1 MFEPEPQRTWP
12 KSGPKFGLD
21 AGLDAK
27 FSLRFTNAAQFRNPF
42 KPIWTF
48 PNWKRFC
55 SNQRPILGSI
65 LPEMV
70 PRGSDLPNLNL
81 PSGCGKPS
89 AQLRSSSVN
98 NLRLAIAITNA
109 HQLAHISHK
118 PRFLVPSFHSA
129 ALTTLRHNLRSRVL
143 LPLRAANV
151 KHNSSMCFS
160 WDKQCLNHNLN
171 AIGFLGYSLP
181 RLVLSHRP
189 AIGKTFRIQ
198 L

>member
-1 MFEPEPQRTWP
+1 VNLTQVRSKVRAGCWTGREVRFEVHQCCSISEPVR
-12 KSGPKFGLD
+12 
-21 AGLDAK
+21 
-27 FSLRFTNAAQFRNPF
+27 
-42 KPIWTF
+42 TF

-70 PRGSDLPNLNL
+70 PRGSDLNLNW
-81 PSGCGKPS
+81 PSAHGKPS

-98 NLRLAIAITNA
+98 TLSLAIALTNA

-118 PRFLVPSFHSA
+118 PRSLVPSFHSA
-129 ALTTLRHNLRSRVL
+129 ALTTLRHHPRSRVL

-151 KHNSSMCFS
+151 KHNSSMCIS
-160 WDKQCLNHNLN
+160 GGKRCLNHNLN
-171 AIGFLGYSLP
+171 AIDFLGYSLP
-181 RLVLSHRP
+181 RLVLSHRQ
-189 AIGKTFRIQ
+189 AIGKTFRIP